1 MDHEGEYTCT
11 ASNGVDNNVGFINSS
26 SANLTVQVPPDLVP
40 LQNETVLG
48 LNGESVVLRFEIVN
62 ASPPV
67 TPDHIRWF
75 FQPLNDTLLKVEIV
89 DDGVTYMF
97 TSDRLNLIVMNVSN
111 EVEGTYTIEVQNEA
125 GMDNERVILFIEG
138 I

>member
-1 MDHEGEYTCT
+1 M
-11 ASNGVDNNVGFINSS
+11 
-26 SANLTVQVPPDLVP
+26 PPDLVP

-48 LNGESVVLRFEIVN
+48 LNGESVVLRFQIVK

-67 TPDHIRWF
+67 TPDNTRWF
-75 FQPLNDTLLKVEIV
+75 FQPLNDTLPKVEIV

-97 TSDRLNLIVMNVSN
+97 TSDRLNLTVMNVSN

-125 GMDNERVILFIEG
+125 GMDSERVILFIEG

>member
-1 MDHEGEYTCT
+1 ML
-11 ASNGVDNNVGFINSS
+11 GFQI
-26 SANLTVQVPPDLVP
+26 
-40 LQNETVLG
+40 
-48 LNGESVVLRFEIVN
+48 IN

-67 TPDHIRWF
+67 TPDNIRWF

-97 TSDRLNLIVMNVSN
+97 TSDRLYLTVMNVSN

-125 GMDNERVILFIEG
+125 GMDSERVILFIEG
-138 I
+138 IYQE